1 MRWRW
6 LVLWLAFAL
15 GLFAVVSTARVSDPG
30 ARRAAPVA
38 IERRT
43 PARVLLVFIDSLSR
57 DLATNAEQMPVLS
70 RLAKDS
76 ASFDVEPCRDQL
88 TYLCLRAA
96 LTGHDDSSLLAV
108 ADNFRPSQEGPPETL
123 LSAVA
128 AQGQRVSVLG
138 TSDFHPYRR
147 SLFIERPLSKHEE
160 TPERVLEVVRSARQ
174 DDAALTI
181 VSLGSGDMTAHAHG
195 VHSPKY
201 AAAFR
206 RLDSTVGALVD
217 GLDSDTSLV
226 VFGDHGHDALGRHL
240 PGTTS
245 RTWALYRGPA
255 FRPGFKASI
264 SITDHR
270 ALLGVLLGVPT
281 EPIYRGP
288 ALASLFEPAW
298 VASALG
304 GQLPSLQAS
313 PARAAELPV
322 LRWLSM
328 LGLALAFV
336 GGVGVLSSAE
346 RRASLVALAAAASGL
361 AAVVGLAYDPIRR
374 VVHDHGDSPERGLS
388 LLVPLAFGCLVASVV
403 RRGWLFQLRARPA
416 WLPTAAA
423 CALLVTFW
431 LLLPT
436 AYYYGS
442 RRAVVLA
449 GALAIAV
456 MLVDYWRRGVATL
469 QQRVAPTLAMVFAAA
484 VLISFYQVKQLGPET
499 GGAATWALS
508 AALYTHATWLPL
520 LLAKLILGVVLV
532 LPAAP
537 RRPFDAAVAAALL
550 AVCLMVELGG
560 LRLPREIYAGLAVAL
575 LCGTAFARQRAGAS
589 LLAGS
594 LLLLDHL
601 YGGDAS
607 HLAPLETI
615 LAATAALLAAWQ
627 RVGVTPFARR
637 LLDAFTVVVGF
648 YLMFWPTVGF
658 HLAGIDF
665 AYMFQWVPE
674 AQYEHFWQ
682 VIALGVIVKLAL
694 PLVLVIAVAR
704 AQLRD
709 QLTLTVVSSTLAA
722 KVALLSV
729 MIEAYAIGH
738 TMASQQ
744 ALAMLAELLL
754 LLFGVGCC
762 LGALPSAEPQSEPA
776 PLLVPVP
783 KESEGTSAT

>member
-1 MRWRW
+1 M
-6 LVLWLAFAL
+6 LVLALAL

-30 ARRAAPVA
+30 ARREPLVSVEQHA
-38 IERRT
+38 R
-43 PARVLLVFIDSLSR
+43 ARVVLVFIDSLSR
-57 DLATNAEQMPVLS
+57 ELATSAEKMPVLS
-70 RLAKDS
+70 RLAQEG

-128 AQGQRVSVLG
+128 KQGQRVSVLG
-138 TSDFHPYRR
+138 TEDFHPYRR
-147 SLFIERPLSKHEE
+147 SLFSERPLTKHEE
-160 TPERVLEVVRSARQ
+160 TPEHVLALVRTAAEEN
-174 DDAALTI
+174 AALTI

-195 VHSPKY
+195 VRSPEY

-206 RLDSTVGALVD
+206 RLDSTVGALV
-217 GLDSDTSLV
+217 GALDANASLV

-240 PGTTS
+240 PGTTA

-255 FRPGFKASI
+255 FRPGFKAAM

-288 ALASLFEPAW
+288 ALASVFRPEW

-304 GQLPSLQAS
+304 GRLPKLAAPQAGT
-313 PARAAELPV
+313 ADVPV

-328 LGLALAFV
+328 LAIALAFV
-336 GGVGVLSSAE
+336 GGVWLLTSTE
-346 RRASLVALAAAASGL
+346 RRAPLVALAAAASVL
-361 AAVVGLAYDPIRR
+361 AAAVGLANDPIRSL
-374 VVHDHGDSPERGLS
+374 VHDHGDSPERGLS
-388 LLVPLAFGCLVASVV
+388 LLVPLALGCVVATFV
-403 RRGWLFQLRARPA
+403 RRSRLFEAGARPA

-456 MLVDYWRRGVATL
+456 MLVEYWRRSAAHWQDRL
-469 QQRVAPTLAMVFAAA
+469 APTLALALTAA
-484 VLISFYQVKQLGPET
+484 VLVSFYQVKQLGPET
-499 GGAATWALS
+499 GGAAAWALS
-508 AALYTHATWLPL
+508 APVYTRWAWLPL
-520 LLAKLILGVVLV
+520 LVAKPILFGVVV
-532 LPAAP
+532 WP
-537 RRPFDAAVAAALL
+537 RASERPRDAALAGVLL
-550 AVCLMVELGG
+550 AVCVLVELGG
-560 LRLPREIYAGLAVAL
+560 VRLPREAYAVLFGAL
-575 LCGTAFARQRAGAS
+575 LLGAAFARQVAPWS

-601 YGGDAS
+601 YGANAS

-615 LAATAALLAAWQ
+615 LAATAASLAAWQ
-627 RVGVTPFARR
+627 RVGATPLGKR
-637 LLDAFTVVVGF
+637 LLAGFTVPLGF

-682 VIALGVIVKLAL
+682 VIALGVVIKLAL
-694 PLVLVIAVAR
+694 PLVLVLAVAR

-709 QLTLTVVSSTLAA
+709 RLTLTVVAATLAA

-729 MIEAYAIGH
+729 MITAYAIGH
-738 TMASQQ
+738 RMASQQ

-754 LLFGVGCC
+754 LLFGVASC
-762 LGALPSAEPQSEPA
+762 LVALPSAEPEVALSPA
-776 PLLVPVP
+776 LVSAPG
-783 KESEGTSAT
+783 ESESTSAT

>member
-1 MRWRW
+1 VRLRS
-6 LVLWLAFAL
+6 LVLVLALAL
-15 GLFAVVSTARVSDPG
+15 GLFAVASTARVSSRG
-30 ARRAAPVA
+30 ARREPLVTVEPHAHG
-38 IERRT
+38 
-43 PARVLLVFIDSLSR
+43 RVLLVFIDSLSR
-57 DLATNAEQMPVLS
+57 ELATNAEKMPVLG
-70 RLAKDS
+70 RLAQEG
-76 ASFDVEPCRDQL
+76 AAFDVEPCRDQL

-128 AQGQRVSVLG
+128 KQGQRVSVLG
-138 TSDFHPYRR
+138 TEDFHPYRR
-147 SLFIERPLSKHEE
+147 SLFIERPLAKHEE
-160 TPERVLEVVRSARQ
+160 TPERVLALVRTAAQ

-195 VHSPKY
+195 VHSPEY

-217 GLDSDTSLV
+217 ALDTNTSLV

-255 FRPGFKASI
+255 FRPGFKAPI

-288 ALASLFEPAW
+288 ALASVFRPDW
-298 VASALG
+298 VATALG
-304 GQLPSLQAS
+304 GRLPKLE
-313 PARAAELPV
+313 ARQGHTAEMPV

-328 LGLALAFV
+328 LGLALALV
-336 GGVGVLSSAE
+336 GGVWLLTSAP
-346 RRASLVALAAAASGL
+346 RRAPFVALAAAASGL
-361 AAVVGLAYDPIRR
+361 AAVVGLAYDPIRSL
-374 VVHDHGDSPERGLS
+374 VHDHGDSPERGLS
-388 LLVPLAFGCLVASVV
+388 LLVPLALGCVVAMLVRQS
-403 RRGWLFQLRARPA
+403 RLFEAGARPA

-423 CALLVTFW
+423 CALLVTFL

-436 AYYYGS
+436 AYYYGA

-449 GALAIAV
+449 GALAIAA
-456 MLVDYWRRGVATL
+456 MLVEYWRRNVGHWRE
-469 QQRVAPTLAMVFAAA
+469 RVAPTLALGLAAA
-484 VLISFYQVKQLGPET
+484 VLVTFYQVKQLGPET
-499 GGAATWALS
+499 GGAAAWALS
-508 AALYTHATWLPL
+508 AGLYTHSTWLPL
-520 LLAKLILGVVLV
+520 LAAKLILFGVLV
-532 LPAAP
+532 WP
-537 RRPFDAAVAAALL
+537 RASERPLDATGAAVLL
-550 AVCLMVELGG
+550 AICVLVELGG
-560 LRLPREIYAGLAVAL
+560 VRLPREAYAILFGAL
-575 LCGTAFARQRAGAS
+575 LIGVAFARRLVPWS

-601 YGGDAS
+601 YGADAA

-615 LAATAALLAAWQ
+615 LAATAASLAAWQ
-627 RVGVTPFARR
+627 RVGVTPFGKQ
-637 LLDAFTVVVGF
+637 LLAGFTVTVGF

-682 VIALGVIVKLAL
+682 VIALGVILKLAL
-694 PLVLVIAVAR
+694 PLVLVLGVAR
-704 AQLRD
+704 AQLREP
-709 QLTLTVVSSTLAA
+709 LTLTVVTAMLAA

-729 MIEAYAIGH
+729 MISAYAIGH

-754 LLFGVGCC
+754 LLFGVATC
-762 LGALPSAEPQSEPA
+762 LIALPSAEPDARTRTRQQEA
-776 PLLVPVP
+776 G
-783 KESEGTSAT
+783 KTGRSA